1 MFIPLWFLILAVI
14 VLPAIGYLAGAMYLV
29 KERQKIIRQMSER
42 EVVELTAKA
51 VATELKQRMAKKNVP
66 QIHRDTINN

>member
-1 MFIPLWFLILAVI
+1 MFIPLWFLIVAAI
-14 VLPAIGYLAGAMYLV
+14 ALPAIGYLVGAMCLV
-29 KERQKIIRQMSER
+29 KERAKIIRKMSEH

-51 VATELKQRMAKKNVP
+51 VAGELKKRMAKKNVP

>member
-1 MFIPLWFLILAVI
+1 
-14 VLPAIGYLAGAMYLV
+14 MYLV
-29 KERQKIIRQMSER
+29 KERAKIVRQMTER

-51 VATELKQRMAKKNVP
+51 VATELKKRMAKNVP

>member
-1 MFIPLWFLILAVI
+1 MFVPLWVLVLAAI
-14 VLPAIGYLAGAMYLV
+14 VLPAIGYLVGAMCLV
-29 KERQKIIRQMSER
+29 KEREKIIRQMTER

-51 VATELKQRMAKKNVP
+51 VATELKRRMAKNVP

>member
-1 MFIPLWFLILAVI
+1 MFVPLWLLILVAL
-14 VLPAIGYLAGAMYLV
+14 VLPAMGYLAGAMYLV
-29 KERQKIIRQMSER
+29 KERQKIIQQMSER

-51 VATELKQRMAKKNVP
+51 VATELKKRMAKNVP